1 MTGLLLAA
9 VLPWILIG
17 FGCWFCYQ
25 LVRQNG
31 RILLRL
37 EALEQRLEIQG
48 AEPPSPTPAA
58 PSGLPLGA
66 IAPEFE
72 LPDLA
77 GTRHRLSDFR
87 GRSMLLIFFNPN
99 CGFCTGMASNLAALV
114 PDGGDGQAVPLVVT
128 TGDPQAN
135 RQLFEKHEIRCP
147 VLLQKDME
155 VGSQYQA
162 HGTPMGYLIDE
173 KGTIASNL
181 AVGAPALLALAS
193 ARSATLDDRK
203 AQQKPKAKGNK
214 PLAES
219 RLNRSGLKAG
229 TPAPNF
235 RLTRLDGGDL
245 ALEAYRGRR
254 VLLVFSDPQC
264 GPCDQLAPQ
273 LERLHRERQDLQVL
287 MVGQGDAETNRQ
299 KAAKLGLTFPVVL
312 QKNWEISLLY
322 AMFATPVGYLIDEQ
336 GVLAS
341 DVAAGV
347 EPILAL
353 AAHPSV
359 STNGQRPSRPVRL
372 GPGAEPLYQSKP
384 EKP

>member
-1 MTGLLLAA
+1 MTVLLLAA
-9 VLPWILIG
+9 VLPWMAIG

-37 EALEQRLEIQG
+37 EALEQRLEAPD
-48 AEPPSPTPAA
+48 AEPPSLTPSA
-58 PSGLPLGA
+58 PSGLAVGS

-77 GTRHRLSDFR
+77 GTRHCLSEFR
-87 GRSMLLIFFNPN
+87 GRSVLLIFFNPD
-99 CGFCTGMASNLAALV
+99 CGFCVRMGSDLAALV
-114 PDGGDGQAVPLVVT
+114 PEGSYGQPVPLVVT
-128 TGDPQAN
+128 TGDAQAN
-135 RQLFEKHEIRCP
+135 RQLFERHEIRCP

-155 VGSQYQA
+155 VASQYQA

-181 AVGAPALLALAS
+181 AAGAPALLALAS
-193 ARSATLDDRK
+193 AGSA
-203 AQQKPKAKGNK
+203 KAKGNK
-214 PLAES
+214 PLSES
-219 RLNRSGLKAG
+219 RLNRSGLKGG

-235 RLTRLDGGDL
+235 RLARLEGGDL
-245 ALEAYRGRR
+245 ALEEYRGRQ

-264 GPCDQLAPQ
+264 GPCDQLAPH
-273 LERLHRERQDLQVL
+273 LERLHHERRDLQVL
-287 MVGQGDAETNRQ
+287 MVSRQDVETNRQ
-299 KAAKLGLTFPVVL
+299 KVAKLGLTFPVVL
-312 QKNWEISLLY
+312 QKSWEISLLY

-341 DVAAGV
+341 DVAVGV

-353 AAHPSV
+353 AARPSV

-372 GPGAEPLYQSKP
+372 GPGFETPLP
-384 EKP
+384 EQT

>member
-9 VLPWILIG
+9 LLPWMLIG

-37 EALEQRLEIQG
+37 EALEQRLEVQN

-72 LPDLA
+72 LPDLT
-77 GTRHRLSDFR
+77 GTRHCLSDFR
-87 GRSMLLIFFNPN
+87 GRSMLLIFFNPK
-99 CGFCTGMASNLAALV
+99 CGFCTAMASDLAALV
-114 PDGGDGQAVPLVVT
+114 PDGGHGQAVPLVVT
-128 TGDPQAN
+128 TGDAQAN
-135 RQLFEKHEIRCP
+135 RQLFQKHEIRCP

-155 VGSQYQA
+155 VASQYQA

-181 AVGAPALLALAS
+181 AAGAPALLALAS
-193 ARSATLDDRK
+193 AASGTLHERK
-203 AQQKPKAKGNK
+203 AQQKPKGKGNK

-235 RLTRLDGGDL
+235 RLARLDSGDL
-245 ALEAYRGRR
+245 ALEEYRGRR
-254 VLLVFSDPQC
+254 LLLVFSDPGC
-264 GPCDQLAPQ
+264 GPCEQLAPQ
-273 LERLHRERQDLQVL
+273 LERVHREQKDLQVL
-287 MVGQGDAETNRQ
+287 MISRQDRETNRQ
-299 KAAKLGLTFPVVL
+299 KVAKLGLTFPVVL
-312 QKNWEISLLY
+312 QENWEISLLY
-322 AMFATPVGYLIDEQ
+322 GMFATPMGYLIDEQ
-336 GVLAS
+336 GVLDS
-341 DVAAGV
+341 DVTVGV

-353 AAHPSV
+353 TTRPSV
-359 STNGQRPSRPVRL
+359 SSNGQHPSHPVHL
-372 GPGAEPLYQSKP
+372 GVDPQTPFP
-384 EKP
+384 EQL

>member
-1 MTGLLLAA
+1 MTVLLLAA

-37 EALEQRLEIQG
+37 EALEKRLEAQE
-48 AEPPSPTPAA
+48 AEPPSPTPAP
-58 PSGLPLGA
+58 PSGLPVGS

-87 GRSMLLIFFNPN
+87 GRSVLLIFFNPN
-99 CGFCTGMASNLAALV
+99 CGFCTAMAPDLAALV
-114 PDGGDGQAVPLVVT
+114 PSGGDGQPVPLVVT
-128 TGDPQAN
+128 TGDAQAN
-135 RQLFEKHEIRCP
+135 RQLFQKHESRCQ

-155 VGSQYQA
+155 VASQYQA

-173 KGTIASNL
+173 KGTIASSL
-181 AVGAPALLALAS
+181 ATGAPALLALAS
-193 ARSATLDDRK
+193 AGSATAEERR

-214 PLAES
+214 PLSES

-235 RLTRLDGGDL
+235 RLARLDGGDL

-254 VLLVFSDPQC
+254 VLLVFSDPGC

-273 LERLHRERQDLQVL
+273 LERLHLERRDLQVL
-287 MVGQGDAETNRQ
+287 MVSRQDVETNRQ
-299 KAAKLGLTFPVVL
+299 KVAKLGLTFPVVL
-312 QKNWEISLLY
+312 QQSWEISLLY
-322 AMFATPVGYLIDEQ
+322 AMFATPMGYLIDEQ

-341 DVAAGV
+341 DVAVGV

-353 AAHPSV
+353 AARPSV
-359 STNGQRPSRPVRL
+359 STNGQHPSRPVSL
-372 GPGAEPLYQSKP
+372 GPASETPLP
-384 EKP
+384 EQL